1 VIKLVIDDKAFDE
14 QLEQKRKEF
23 ESKAKIKLR
32 PEFGRQWVPELERG
46 SRVAGG
52 ILEKAAVRVRDT
64 LKDAGRQFGQMT
76 SGMGRVGAMGVAAGA
91 GAVGLASSASPQAA
105 DTLSGSIKLTSAIIG
120 KDFLPILA
128 ELAFTIQDLGQWWK
142 GLDDGLKK
150 NIVTTTKMV
159 ATAGAAGVAIAGIGA
174 ALSMLARHPLALAGM
189 AAGAV
194 LYKWW
199 DQRQNQDAMLQ
210 AVHERRLDRA
220 GLLKQNEDRAKG
232 GGVLRGI
239 FGAAGGALGVDGN
252 KAFDLGRAN
261 AEVREAARE
270 AFKANMELDQFR
282 RKNIVGQGIDALIGL
297 GGAEGMGDK
306 LAKRAARAGKDLQDA
321 IGRRRLIEEGPDAD
335 LPDGSGKTRKQRY
348 LLGLAGPTSFSQ
360 TGDLLK
366 SIQMAGTSSPIE
378 NETVKMQMEG
388 NALLRDIERNTRK
401 DNGVENN

>member
-1 VIKLVIDDKAFDE
+1 
-14 QLEQKRKEF
+14 
-23 ESKAKIKLR
+23 
-32 PEFGRQWVPELERG
+32 
-46 SRVAGG
+46 
-52 ILEKAAVRVRDT
+52 
-64 LKDAGRQFGQMT
+64 
-76 SGMGRVGAMGVAAGA
+76 
-91 GAVGLASSASPQAA
+91 
-105 DTLSGSIKLTSAIIG
+105 
-120 KDFLPILA
+120 
-128 ELAFTIQDLGQWWK
+128 
-142 GLDDGLKK
+142 
-150 NIVTTTKMV
+150 
-159 ATAGAAGVAIAGIGA
+159 
-174 ALSMLARHPLALAGM
+174 
-189 AAGAV
+189 
-194 LYKWW
+194 
-199 DQRQNQDAMLQ
+199 MLQ